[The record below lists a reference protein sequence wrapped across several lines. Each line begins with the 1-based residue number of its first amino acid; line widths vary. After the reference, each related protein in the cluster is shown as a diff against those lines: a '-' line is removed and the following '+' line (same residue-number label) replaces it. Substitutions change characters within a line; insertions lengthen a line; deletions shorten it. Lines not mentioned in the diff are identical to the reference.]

1 MIMKNEHLI
10 EYFPNYLS
18 TDSLFTKMSMLGA
31 PWSQEIGQDM
41 DDAYFT
47 MYSGVKNPSQFVKL
61 HMLNGSVNS
70 LTIARIV
77 LSIYKEPWER
87 LWAAL
92 ETKYDAIADIDIT
105 ESITRWEN
113 NERSISRNSE
123 VNATLDSDSNSNS
136 TRNDKTDRDS
146 TTTESGKVTNTGS
159 TELEHGETI
168 ASNAESDTYTY
179 GFNSAEKVPTAV
191 SIDADTVTHSG
202 VDTTSVSNN
211 QVSDNDTIVNDSTTL
226 TSSVGMINHAKDI
239 SKTDSNDSTSEQTTG
254 SENITSNRSGISGR
268 RTYQELLQS
277 EFELWRWNF
286 FTQIFEDVDK
296 YLVLNV
302 YNC

>member
-1 MIMKNEHLI
+1 MILKNEHLI

-18 TDSLFTKMSMLGA
+18 TDSLFTKMAMLGA

-61 HMLNGSVNS
+61 HMFDGSVNS

-77 LSIYKEPWER
+77 LSIYKQPWER

-92 ETKYDAIADIDIT
+92 STKYDAIGDLDIT

-123 VNATLDSDSNSNS
+123 VNSTLDSDSNSNS

-146 TTTESGKVTNTGS
+146 TTTESGKVTTTGS
-159 TELEHGETI
+159 TELEHGETVT
-168 ASNAESDTYTY
+168 SNAESDTYTY
-179 GFNSAEKVPTAV
+179 GFNSTEKVPTAV
-191 SIDADTVTHSG
+191 SIDTDTVAHSG
-202 VDTTSVSNN
+202 ADTTSVSNN
-211 QVSDNDTIVNDSTTL
+211 QVSDNDTMVNDSTTL
-226 TSSVGMINHAKDI
+226 TSSVGMINSAKDV
-239 SKTDSNDSTSEQTTG
+239 SKTDSNDSTNEQTTG